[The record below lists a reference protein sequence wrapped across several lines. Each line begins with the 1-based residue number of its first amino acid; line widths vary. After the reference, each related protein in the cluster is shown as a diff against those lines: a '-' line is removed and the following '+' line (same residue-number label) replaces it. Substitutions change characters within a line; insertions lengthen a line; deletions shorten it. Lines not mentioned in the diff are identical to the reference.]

1 MVFVKLEA
9 KADYEGFIINNPKTA
24 IDFFADWCGPW
35 RAIGPKYELTL
46 SLGLYIGLF
55 QKKKVNRKGGE
66 HMEFPVIKEIASC
79 FPGVNWKPR
88 GISIGVQE
96 QIRP

>member
-9 KADYEGFIINNPKTA
+9 KEDYEGFIINNPKAA
-24 IDFFADWCGPW
+24 IDFFTDWCGPW

-55 QKKKVNRKGGE
+55 QKKKVNKGDE
-66 HMEFPVIKEIASC
+66 DMEFPVIKEIASC
-79 FPGVNWKPR
+79 FPGVN
-88 GISIGVQE
+88 
-96 QIRP
+96 